1 MKLLPPDHKAKWFA
15 GAALSSAGQA
25 MQSVLSTAMARLN
38 SFLDSELESILCFQ
52 TDIDAERFCKRKSAI
67 FLTMPE
73 EFNTRY
79 FLISLIVQQLYREIL
94 SVADEYGGK
103 LPTRVMMYLDEF
115 GTIPKIDSA
124 EMMFSASRSRRVSM
138 VPIIQSLAQ
147 LEKNYGREGASIIL
161 DNCQDTIFGGFAPN
175 SDTAE
180 TLSKSLGNQTVMS
193 GYVTTGKNDPS
204 QSLQM
209 MGRPLMTSD
218 ELKALPKGSFIVT
231 KTGTHPMRTK
241 LELFFKWGIVFDSP
255 FEMKEQAA
263 RKVEYADAKQLE
275 AAILKKY
282 PPKQKPAPA
291 SAPTPD
297 VPAAPKQPDEKSPV
311 RLD

>member
-1 MKLLPPDHKAKWFA
+1 
-15 GAALSSAGQA
+15 
-25 MQSVLSTAMARLN
+25 
-38 SFLDSELESILCFQ
+38 
-52 TDIDAERFCKRKSAI
+52 
-67 FLTMPE
+67 MPE

-103 LPTRVMMYLDEF
+103 LPTRVMMLMDEF

-124 EMMFSASRSRRVSM
+124 EMMFSASRSRRVSLI
-138 VPIIQSLAQ
+138 PIIQSLAQ

-180 TLSKSLGNQTVMS
+180 ILSKSLGNQTVMS

-218 ELKALPKGSFIVT
+218 ELKALPKGNFIVT
-231 KTGTHPMRTK
+231 KTGTHPMQTK
-241 LELFFKWGIVFDSP
+241 LELFFRWGIVFDAP
-255 FEMKEQAA
+255 FEVAEHAA
-263 RKVEYADAKQLE
+263 REVKYADAKQLE
-275 AAILKKY
+275 AAIIKKY

-291 SAPTPD
+291 SVPTPD
-297 VPAAPKQPDEKSPV
+297 VPAESKKPEEKQPV
-311 RLD
+311 RLG